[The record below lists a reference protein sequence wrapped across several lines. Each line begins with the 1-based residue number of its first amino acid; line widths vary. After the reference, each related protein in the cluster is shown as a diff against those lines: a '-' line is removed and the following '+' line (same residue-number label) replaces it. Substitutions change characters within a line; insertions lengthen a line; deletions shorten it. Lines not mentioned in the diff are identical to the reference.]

1 MTHWAVVLY
10 TKGKPPLFRVFPNS
24 VKAYIYASW
33 FIPGE
38 YSILP
43 VTKVEEDAKRNVH
56 DRARRR
62 AKA

>member
-10 TKGKPPLFRVFPNS
+10 EKGKPPLFRVFPNS

-38 YSILP
+38 HSILP
-43 VTKVEEDAKRNVH
+43 VTKVADEQPNPPRPDTSA
-56 DRARRR
+56 DPQ
-62 AKA
+62 

>member
-1 MTHWAVVLY
+1 MTHWVVVLY

-43 VTKVEEDAKRNVH
+43 VTKVTT
-56 DRARRR
+56 
-62 AKA
+62 

>member
-43 VTKVEEDAKRNVH
+43 VTKVEEDEQR
-56 DRARRR
+56 
-62 AKA
+62 

>member
-43 VTKVEEDAKRNVH
+43 VTKVSDDQPNPPRPDTTAES
-56 DRARRR
+56 
-62 AKA
+62 